1 MDFRK
6 TFDSIPE
13 NFDKY
18 RPRYWNHDLYSGVA
32 VENGVIFTKLEEF

>member
-13 NFDKY
+13 QFDKW
-18 RPRYWNHDLYSGVA
+18 RQRYCKELFDT
-32 VENGVIFTKLEEF
+32 VIQYTDISPSSSVL